1 MGRSSTSF
9 QPGTSGNP
17 GGRPT
22 ALAEVVRLARDE
34 TEANIRALIRIRDD
48 EHSPPAAVVAA
59 VSVMFDR
66 AFGKPVQAVTATD
79 DASSITFLHLIAM
92 RQFSDQLAAE
102 RAAAENAAPTISGR
116 AEPRPVTLEDLMWP
130 ALE

>member
-1 MGRSSTSF
+1 
-9 QPGTSGNP
+9 
-17 GGRPT
+17 
-22 ALAEVVRLARDE
+22 VVRLARDE

-79 DASSITFLHLIAM
+79 DATSVSFMHLIAM

-102 RAAAENAAPTISGR
+102 RQAAERAPTIIGK
-116 AEPRPVTLEDLMWP
+116 AEPRPVTLADLMQP